1 MSKNGTWGGDLEI
14 NAISNCYKC
23 NIIVYQDRRP
33 NIELLNFPESKHV
46 LRLAYFGSCHY
57 NSVRGKDHSVLSN
70 DSSPGM
76 IVLKPDEKAL
86 GKSKEQ
92 VRVRQEQSGKKE
104 KQKKKNDNINSTLNE
119 KKTKVEEKVSLNTEK
134 KEQSMKRDEEKSKE
148 KPENALNVGNSILPQ
163 KEQAKSDIHQKVS
176 SLIYKTGMKEERREK
191 DGKKSS
197 SKMSGMKRED
207 IIKRNLA
214 IIRKMG
220 EKFDKEQQH
229 EHKHHHCHDKWCGDL
244 PFDQLV
250 TEDVVQRLKVFA
262 SEKHLVKTITFLTK
276 KCPCRSG
283 SYFKYC
289 CYPKMKVW

>member
-57 NSVRGKDHSVLSN
+57 NSVRGKDHSVLS
-70 DSSPGM
+70 DESSPGM
-76 IVLKPDEKAL
+76 IVLKPDEKASVT
-86 GKSKEQ
+86 SKKQ
-92 VRVRQEQSGKKE
+92 VNTTRELSRKKE
-104 KQKKKNDNINSTLNE
+104 EQEKKTINTKSISIEKKNDI
-119 KKTKVEEKVSLNTEK
+119 EEKVLLKTEK
-134 KEQSMKRDEEKSKE
+134 KEQSMKGGVEKRKEKS
-148 KPENALNVGNSILPQ
+148 ENADNVGKSIQ
-163 KEQAKSDIHQKVS
+163 SRKQQVENDVYQRES
-176 SLIYKTGMKEERREK
+176 SLVYANGMKEERREK
-191 DGKKSS
+191 GGKKSS
-197 SKMSGMKRED
+197 KMSLMTRED
-207 IIKRNLA
+207 IIKRNLK

-229 EHKHHHCHDKWCGDL
+229 EHEHHHCHDKWCGDL

-250 TEDVVQRLKVFA
+250 TKEAIQRLKVFA
-262 SEKHLVKTITFLTK
+262 SEKHLVKTINFLTK
-276 KCPCRSG
+276 KCPCKSG